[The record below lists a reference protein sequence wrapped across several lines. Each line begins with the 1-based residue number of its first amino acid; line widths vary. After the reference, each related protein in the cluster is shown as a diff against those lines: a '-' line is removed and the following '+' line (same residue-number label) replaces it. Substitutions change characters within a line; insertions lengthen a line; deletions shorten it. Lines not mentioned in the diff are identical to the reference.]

1 MPRIF
6 FSSSGG
12 YRWLDVWALASVV
25 QLGTH
30 RFCTRHL
37 ERGLDPCGRL
47 FDQMTMAARS
57 AVANIAEGYSR
68 RATSVETELR
78 LYDVARA
85 SLDELAGDYRAFL
98 LFLRE
103 LPWSDSD
110 PEENA
115 VFRTPLDKP
124 DFTADVER
132 ASAAH
137 ILAQYNKFGRW
148 IENESSITAARALLV
163 LCCRCILMLAK
174 KIEQSH
180 ADFLANGGFAE
191 SLSRERIAA
200 RASASSEESAP
211 ACPKCGKA
219 MQKRLAKRGARA
231 GRAFW
236 SCTDYP
242 ACNGTRGID

>member
-1 MPRIF
+1 MPRIP
-6 FSSSGG
+6 FSTSVG
-12 YRWLDVWALASVV
+12 YRWLDVWALASVI

-30 RFCTRHL
+30 RFCIRHL
-37 ERGLDPCGRL
+37 DRDIDPCGRL
-47 FDQMTMAARS
+47 FDQMIMAARA
-57 AVANIAEGYSR
+57 AVANIAEGYAR
-68 RATSVETELR
+68 RATSAETELR

-98 LFLRE
+98 LFRNE
-103 LPWSDSD
+103 VPWSDSD

-124 DFTADVER
+124 DFTADIER
-132 ASAAH
+132 ASAVH
-137 ILAQYNKFGRW
+137 ILAQYEKFERW

-163 LCCRCILMLAK
+163 LCSRCILMLAK

-191 SLSRERIAA
+191 SLSRDRIAA
-200 RASASSEESAP
+200 RTAASNEDVAP
-211 ACPKCGKA
+211 QCPKCGKV

-236 SCTDYP
+236 SCSDYP
-242 ACNGTRGID
+242 ACDGTRAID